1 MERQYVSS
9 SNIASI
15 GYDPDNQVL
24 EIEFLSG
31 AVYQYYDV
39 PQSVYD
45 GLMAADSH
53 GKFLDVYKKKRQE
66 YQLLSPMIACRGDDL
81 DQNG

>member
-31 AVYQYYDV
+31 AVM
-39 PQSVYD
+39 
-45 GLMAADSH
+45 GH
-53 GKFLDVYKKKRQE
+53 RTKRILRIERKE
-66 YQLLSPMIACRGDDL
+66 YQTY
-81 DQNG
+81 

>member
-15 GYDPDNQVL
+15 GYDPGNMVL

-31 AVYQYYDV
+31 SVYQYYDV
-39 PQSVYD
+39 PQSIYD

-53 GKFLDVYKKKRQE
+53 GKFLAVYIKKGGYRYAQV
-66 YQLLSPMIACRGDDL
+66 
-81 DQNG
+81 

>member
-15 GYDPDNQVL
+15 GFDPDNMIL
-24 EIEFLSG
+24 EVEFLNG
-31 AVYQYYDV
+31 TVYQYYDV
-39 PQSVYD
+39 PQSIYD

-53 GKFLDVYKKKRQE
+53 GKYFAAYIKKGGFRYAQV
-66 YQLLSPMIACRGDDL
+66 
-81 DQNG
+81 

>member
-1 MERQYVSS
+1 MDRKNVSS

-15 GYDPDNQVL
+15 GYDSMSQVL
-24 EIEFLSG
+24 EVEFLSG

-39 PQSVYD
+39 PKALYE

-53 GKFLDVYKKKRQE
+53 GKFLAEHIKKGGYRFE
-66 YQLLSPMIACRGDDL
+66 RI
-81 DQNG
+81 

>member
-53 GKFLDVYKKKRQE
+53 GKFLMGHRTKRFFQWSGKMGE
-66 YQLLSPMIACRGDDL
+66 RF
-81 DQNG
+81 

>member
-15 GYDPDNQVL
+15 GYDPDNLIL

-39 PQSVYD
+39 PQNIYD

-53 GKFLDVYKKKRQE
+53 GKFFDVYIKKGGYRYTK
-66 YQLLSPMIACRGDDL
+66 I
-81 DQNG
+81 

>member
-24 EIEFLSG
+24 EIEFFKWRSLSI
-31 AVYQYYDV
+31 
-39 PQSVYD
+39 
-45 GLMAADSH
+45 L
-53 GKFLDVYKKKRQE
+53 
-66 YQLLSPMIACRGDDL
+66 
-81 DQNG
+81 

>member
-15 GYDPDNQVL
+15 GYDPVNMVL
-24 EIEFLSG
+24 EVEFLSG

-39 PQSVYD
+39 PQMIYE

-53 GKFLDVYKKKRQE
+53 GRYLNAYVKKGGYR
-66 YQLLSPMIACRGDDL
+66 YARV
-81 DQNG
+81 